1 MRKISSL
8 LFAGVAVVVLVTGC
22 AGPETKLGRG
32 ITNMGEFTRMG
43 DISRS
48 VEQAALFDSPR
59 VAYTTGFIR
68 GFNKSLCRTAVGL
81 YEVVTFPI
89 PNHKFNDYGPV
100 LKPEYPAHP
109 DNYAPGAFSDATTAT
124 DSYLGFSAGDI
135 APMIPGSRFRVF
147 DP

>member
-1 MRKISSL
+1 MRIAPL
-8 LFAGVAVVVLVTGC
+8 LIAVVAAVVLGAGC

-32 ITNMGEFTRMG
+32 LTNMGEITRLG
-43 DISRS
+43 EINRS
-48 VEQAALFDSPR
+48 IEQTSLFDNPR
-59 VAYTTGFIR
+59 AGYTTGLIR
-68 GFNKSLCRTAVGL
+68 GINKTIGRTAVGL

-100 LKPEYPAHP
+100 RTPEYPVYP
-109 DNYAPGAFSDATTAT
+109 DSYKPGLFSDAITAT